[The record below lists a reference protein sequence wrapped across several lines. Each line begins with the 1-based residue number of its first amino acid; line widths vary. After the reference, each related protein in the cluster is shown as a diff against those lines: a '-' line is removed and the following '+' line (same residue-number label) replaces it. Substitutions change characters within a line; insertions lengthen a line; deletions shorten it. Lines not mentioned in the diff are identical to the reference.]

1 MIFQR
6 VQLFNAYAMSAMCNV
21 GIPILD
27 VFPMTASTW
36 KQPTDGIHYES
47 SVIKPVD
54 NVLLNY
60 FKDDEKE
67 K

>member
-1 MIFQR
+1 
-6 VQLFNAYAMSAMCNV
+6 MSAMCNV

-27 VFPMTASTW
+27 LFPMTASTW
-36 KQPTDGIHYES
+36 KQPADSIHYES

-60 FKDDEKE
+60 FKDDEEE